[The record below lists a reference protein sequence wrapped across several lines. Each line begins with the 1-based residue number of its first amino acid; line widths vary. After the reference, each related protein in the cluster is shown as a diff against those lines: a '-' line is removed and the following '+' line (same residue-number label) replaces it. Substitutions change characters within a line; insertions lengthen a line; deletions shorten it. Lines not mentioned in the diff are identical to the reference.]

1 MRPDTLSFDAVNTGA
16 AGAPLEPPRVSVCMG
31 SSFEL
36 LAALWAFLDE
46 SHRPVYEISSD
57 WLRAATDRLGADARA
72 VRRVASGSLR
82 FWDHVLGLAIE
93 AGPPFEVD
101 GLLDLVERI
110 DPDQL
115 RLHLLGRY
123 NRPVTSVFSDDRIE
137 AAASGDAAEQRAF
150 RRSVFPEEDAW
161 QRAVRHLFRTDP
173 EAIRGELLHTLR
185 LWNERVWLPE
195 SGRILP
201 VLEREDASS
210 RRLAGR
216 LRPMELID
224 QLTDSMRWAMVARL
238 TDVLLAPSYVSRPI
252 VFYVEHREQTLILYP
267 VSDTSVEGDAFG
279 PPARLVRLAKALADD
294 GRLRVLHAL
303 REREMTVREIAE
315 HVGVPRTSMFHHI
328 LILRDA
334 GLVRAVPSDRNQTRF
349 ELRVDA
355 IPDIGELLEQFL
367 ASAPPARLT
376 RLARKG

>member
-1 MRPDTLSFDAVNTGA
+1 
-16 AGAPLEPPRVSVCMG
+16 MG

-46 SHRPVYEISSD
+46 GHRPLYEISSD
-57 WLRAATDRLGADARA
+57 WLQAASNRLGADARA

-93 AGPPFEVD
+93 AGEPFEVD
-101 GLLDLVERI
+101 RFLHLVEQI
-110 DPDQL
+110 EPDQL

-123 NRPVTSVFSDDRIE
+123 NRPVTATFAEERIE
-137 AAASGDAAEQRAF
+137 AAASGDAAQQRAY
-150 RRSVFPEEDAW
+150 RRAVFPEEDAW

-195 SGRILP
+195 AGRILP
-201 VLEREDASS
+201 VLERQHGSS
-210 RRLAGR
+210 RRLADR

-238 TDVLLAPSYVSRPI
+238 TDVLLAPSYVARPI

-267 VSDTSVEGDAFG
+267 VSDESVQGDAFG
-279 PPARLVRLAKALADD
+279 PPARLVRLAKALADE
-294 GRLRVLHAL
+294 GRLRVLYAL

-315 HVGVPRTSMFHHI
+315 HLGVPRTSMFHHI
-328 LILRDA
+328 LILKDA

-355 IPDIGELLEQFL
+355 IPDIGALLEQFL
-367 ASAPPARLT
+367 SDGPPARLA
-376 RLARKG
+376 RLAQRS